1 MNIKF
6 VSTNTNGDFYVGY
19 LKKVLRGIRGKKN
32 EKQYVDE
39 VLIVGIPKSKMQ
51 EFCIKHNLVVEV
63 SSITGKVLRW
73 YERKS

>member
-19 LKKVLRGIRGKKN
+19 IEKVLRGIRGIKN
-32 EKQYVDE
+32 EKKYVDE
-39 VLIVGIPKSKMQ
+39 VLIVGIPKSKMH

-63 SSITGKVLRW
+63 SSTTGRVLRW

>member
-6 VSTNTNGDFYVGY
+6 VSTNSNGDFYVGY
-19 LKKVLRGIRGKKN
+19 LEKVLRGIRGKKN
-32 EKQYVDE
+32 EKKYVDE

-51 EFCIKHNLVVEV
+51 EFCIEHNLVVEV
-63 SSITGKVLRW
+63 SGITGKVLRW